1 MSERR
6 TFAVTTTGKGRPD
19 YQAEVWRSKTEADI
33 LHSLHFNERFKLFY
47 LCPTAA
53 ALAPPFRFPFV
64 VDPMPPIPAVRST
77 EILIDVDTGLAMPYT
92 TPIGTELQITMLW
105 STFNQNLRMRTWIDG
120 LIAIEGY
127 TDAFTTLMYNEV
139 VSTSTADIDPTFAA
153 AHTLLVQGTNLGAA
167 DLSGTAK
174 VICIERIHGTELST
188 TKTVRCAWCGHT
200 KVVPNETT
208 LLTCPSPKC
217 GNQTVFQHHP
227 WGGTVKLPAR
237 TRVEKAQQPT
247 LYKKMSG
254 QRGRGQ

>member
-47 LCPTAA
+47 ICPTAA

-77 EILIDVDTGLAMPYT
+77 ETLIDVDTGLVMAPYLI
-92 TPIGTELQITMLW
+92 PIGTELQITMLW
-105 STFNQNLRMRTWIDG
+105 STFNQNLRMRTYMDT
-120 LIAIEGY
+120 LIAIEAY

-153 AHTLLVQGTNLGAA
+153 AHTLLIQGTNLGAA
-167 DLSGTAK
+167 DLSGTVK
-174 VICIERIHGTELST
+174 VICIERVHGTELPT
-188 TKTVRCAWCGHT
+188 TKTVKCAWCSHEEL
-200 KVVPNETT
+200 VPNETT
-208 LLTCPSPKC
+208 LWTCPKKSCQK
-217 GNQTVFQHHP
+217 QTVFQHHP
-227 WGGTVKLPAR
+227 WGGTFKLPAR
-237 TRVEKAQQPT
+237 TRIEKTKQPT
-247 LYKKMSG
+247 LYKKMSE
-254 QRGRGQ
+254 QRGQ